1 MQFLLRKMKTHI
13 KSSIYIKNLDNV
25 LIQMKE
31 IDYIALIDEVIVD
44 HTIYV
49 YQEGFKLTSV
59 FSEKI
64 TNN

>member
-1 MQFLLRKMKTHI
+1 M
-13 KSSIYIKNLDNV
+13 DNV
-25 LIQMKE
+25 LIQIKE
-31 IDYIALIDEVIVD
+31 IDYIAHVDEVIVD

-49 YQEGFKLTSV
+49 HSEGFKLTSV